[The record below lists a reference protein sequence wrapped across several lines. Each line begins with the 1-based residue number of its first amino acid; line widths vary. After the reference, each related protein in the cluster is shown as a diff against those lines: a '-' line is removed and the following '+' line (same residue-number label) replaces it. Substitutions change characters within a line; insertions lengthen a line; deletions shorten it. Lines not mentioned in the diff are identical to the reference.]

1 MGEKR
6 NTVSRFE
13 SWQNKIAAEKK
24 KMVDAQAKYEKAK
37 AKLEKL
43 KNNPPKPKASSLQV
57 KVMMT
62 NKDKFIQLLNEGDEE
77 AICEL
82 LEASKPK
89 TPKKDT
95 SDKSNNSNKKI
106 AQKEKEKEKTE
117 EENSS
122 PEEHPSETN

>member
-13 SWQNKIAAEKK
+13 SWQNKIAKQEKIMK
-24 KMVDAQAKYEKAK
+24 DSMSRYEAAK
-37 AKLEKL
+37 AELEKL

-95 SDKSNNSNKKI
+95 SDKSNNSNKK
-106 AQKEKEKEKTE
+106 
-117 EENSS
+117 
-122 PEEHPSETN
+122 